1 MRFSGE
7 AKLPHGADK
16 REKAK
21 LSSLKNIS
29 LYLRPYY
36 PQIILATIML
46 MLTSGAV
53 LGMGQGLRFLVDE
66 GISKANADL
75 LNDAFYILLGVIA
88 LLAMATYAR
97 YYLVSWIGEKVVRD
111 IRNDIYVRMVAMDVT
126 FFEVTRTGEI
136 LSRLTTDTTLLQ
148 TVVGSSVS
156 VALRNTLM
164 LLGGIV
170 MLTVTSV
177 KLTEF
182 VLLIVPLVVVPII
195 VFGKKVRTLS
205 RETQDKVADISAFA
219 EESIFSIR
227 TIQAL
232 AVERHEI
239 GRFNRVVG
247 DALNTALVR
256 IRARSLLTA
265 VVIALVL
272 GAVATVLWIGGKDV
286 IAGHISAGELSSFVF
301 YAMLVAASTGA
312 LSDVVGDLQR
322 AAGATERLM
331 ELKHLTSRITA
342 PASPLPLP
350 ASLRGEIAFS
360 NVTFHY
366 PSRPETAALSN
377 VSFTIKPG
385 EKVALVGHSGAGKTT
400 IFQLLLRFYDPLSG
414 TITVDDLPVRQLDL
428 VAWRTRIGLVPQDPV
443 VFSAS
448 VEENIRY
455 GKPAATEE
463 EIMQAAK
470 HAEAYEFIERL
481 PQKFQSYLGEKGVRL
496 SGGQK
501 QRIAIARAII
511 RNPQILLLDE
521 ATSALDSE
529 NEQKVAQA
537 LDALMQDRTTLI
549 IAHRL
554 ATVRNAD
561 RTIVLKDGAVEAIG
575 THEELLGKSE
585 HYARLAVQQF
595 GPALRQSA

>member
-1 MRFSGE
+1 MRMAGGSR
-7 AKLPHGADK
+7 LPQGADK

-21 LSSLKNIS
+21 ISSLRNIQ
-29 LYLRPYY
+29 LYLKPYF
-36 PQIILATIML
+36 PQAILATFML

-66 GISKANADL
+66 GIGKANVNL

-88 LLAMATYAR
+88 LLAGATFAR
-97 YYLVSWIGEKVVRD
+97 YYLVSWIGEKVVSD
-111 IRNDIYVRMVAMDVT
+111 IRNDIYARLVAMDVT
-126 FFEVTRTGEI
+126 FFEITRTGEI

-156 VALRNTLM
+156 VALRNIIL

-170 MLTVTSV
+170 MLMVTSIR
-177 KLTEF
+177 LTEF

-195 VFGKKVRTLS
+195 VFGKKVRRLS
-205 RETQDKVADISAFA
+205 RETQDKVADISSFA
-219 EESIFSIR
+219 EESISSIR

-232 AVERHEI
+232 AVEQHEVT
-239 GRFNRVVG
+239 RFHKVVT
-247 DALNTALVR
+247 DALNTSLVR

-265 VVIALVL
+265 IVISLVL

-286 IAGHISAGELSSFVF
+286 IAGNISAGELSSFVF
-301 YAMLVAASTGA
+301 YAMLVASSTGA
-312 LSDVVGDLQR
+312 LSEVVGDLQR

-331 ELKHLTSRITA
+331 ELKHLKPTIIA
-342 PASPLPLP
+342 PENPLPLP
-350 ASLRGEIAFS
+350 VHLKGEINFS
-360 NVTFHY
+360 DITFHY
-366 PSRPETAALSN
+366 PSRPEHAALSN
-377 VSFTIKPG
+377 VSFTVSPG

-400 IFQLLLRFYDPLSG
+400 VFQLLLRFYDPLSG
-414 TITVDDLPVRQLDL
+414 SITIDNLPIEKLDP
-428 VAWRTRIGLVPQDPV
+428 VAWRGRIGLVPQDPV
-443 VFSAS
+443 IFSAS

-455 GKPAATEE
+455 GKPDATDE
-463 EIMQAAK
+463 EIIKAAK
-470 HAEAYEFIERL
+470 DAEAFEFIERL
-481 PQKFQSYLGEKGVRL
+481 PQKFGSYLGEKGVRL

-511 RNPQILLLDE
+511 RNPEILLLDE

-529 NEQKVAQA
+529 NEQKVAKA
-537 LDALMQDRTTLI
+537 LDGLMQERTTLI

-561 RTIVLKDGAVEAIG
+561 RIIVLKDGRVEAIG
-575 THEELLGKSE
+575 THNELLKTSE
-585 HYARLAVQQF
+585 HYARLAAQQF
-595 GPALRQSA
+595 GPGQ